1 MQRQPSGR
9 LICPDGCL
17 FFGNLWIPSSCL
29 KLDITNWINKTIL
42 EIQINNF
49 VLFMQKFYRNR

>member
-17 FFGNLWIPSSCL
+17 FSYANNEL
-29 KLDITNWINKTIL
+29 KSVTDGTIL
-42 EIQINNF
+42 KRQIKNF
-49 VLFMQKFYRNR
+49 VLFMQKIYRNR

>member
-1 MQRQPSGR
+1 MTGR
-9 LICPDGCL
+9 LL

-29 KLDITNWINKTIL
+29 ELDITNWLNKTIL
-42 EIQINNF
+42 EIQIKKF